1 MMRLLLFAR
10 SLRDVRPV
18 LLIGLLTLSLAA
30 CEAEQEDLVGT
41 WTSEDD
47 NSTLVFNS
55 DGSVGFT
62 HAGETVNGT
71 YTLVDEEEVRL
82 NLPGMDPVAFE
93 FEGDDDFEMD
103 VPGVGE
109 VEYEKV
115 D

>member
-1 MMRLLLFAR
+1 MRLLTFTRNL
-10 SLRDVRPV
+10 LDVPPF
-18 LLIGLLTLSLAA
+18 LLIAVLSFSLAA

-71 YTLVDEEEVRL
+71 YTLVDDEEVSL
-82 NLPGMDPVAFE
+82 NLPGMEPITFE
-93 FEGDDDFEMD
+93 FEGDDDLEMD